1 MRIVATTGVINDAP
15 TLLRAAMKR
24 ILVIDD
30 EEGMRDVFY
39 RLLSNEGYIVETA
52 RDGNEGLD
60 KVKKRQ
66 FDLSF
71 IDVRMPELNGLETFL
86 QIKKLQPDI
95 KAFLI
100 SGYAVDS
107 LVEKAV
113 HEGALGCIRK
123 PSGIRDVVRIVKKI
137 VG

>member
-1 MRIVATTGVINDAP
+1 
-15 TLLRAAMKR
+15 MKR

-86 QIKKLQPDI
+86 QIKKLQPGI

-113 HEGALGCIRK
+113 KEGALGCIRK
-123 PSGIRDVVRIVKKI
+123 PSGIRDVVKVAKKI

>member
-1 MRIVATTGVINDAP
+1 
-15 TLLRAAMKR
+15 MKK

-39 RLLSNEGYIVETA
+39 KLLSNEGYIVETA
-52 RDGNEGLD
+52 KDGYEGLE
-60 KVKKRQ
+60 KTKKMQ

-71 IDVRMPELNGLETFL
+71 IDVRMPELNGVETFL
-86 QIKKLQPDI
+86 ELKKIRPDI

-107 LVEKAV
+107 LIDKAV
-113 HEGALGCIRK
+113 KEGALGCIRK
-123 PSGIRDVVRIVKKI
+123 PSGIRNVVDIVRKV
-137 VG
+137 VGT

>member
-1 MRIVATTGVINDAP
+1 MT
-15 TLLRAAMKR
+15 MKR

-39 RLLSNEGYIVETA
+39 RLLSSEGYIVETA

-86 QIKKLQPDI
+86 QIKKLQPGI

-113 HEGALGCIRK
+113 QEGALGCIRK
-123 PSGIRDVVRIVKKI
+123 PSGIRDVVRVAKKI